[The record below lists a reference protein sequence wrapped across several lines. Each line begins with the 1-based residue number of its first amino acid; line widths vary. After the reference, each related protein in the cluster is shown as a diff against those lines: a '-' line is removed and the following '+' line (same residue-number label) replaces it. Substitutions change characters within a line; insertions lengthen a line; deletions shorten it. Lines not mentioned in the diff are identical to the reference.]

1 MLAAVR
7 AGHLDHANALRGA
20 DGTSQPA
27 AAPRPGTAPVDEALA
42 VLVRRERAAARSHA
56 KAALDSSG
64 SAALL
69 WASMS
74 TAHERLRVG
83 TGQDEAVPI
92 ASPKRRRLPALSADQ
107 AVAELV
113 AQLHALVYGY
123 QLAIGR
129 LPILGKRHAR
139 AVADLLRVRIL
150 RETLISILTRR
161 SITVPVPQSA
171 YVPSLPV
178 SDGQRSEAH
187 RAHAVSAAAVLR
199 ALPGRRDRQRQAAGV
214 RYPRRH
220 GQDCSL
226 LGASIGAWPGWP

>member
-1 MLAAVR
+1 MSVAASGY
-7 AGHLDHANALRGA
+7 ASAL
-20 DGTSQPA
+20 
-27 AAPRPGTAPVDEALA
+27 
-42 VLVRRERAAARSHA
+42 
-56 KAALDSSG
+56 
-64 SAALL
+64 
-69 WASMS
+69 
-74 TAHERLRVG
+74 
-83 TGQDEAVPI
+83 GQDEAVPI
-92 ASPKRRRLPALSADQ
+92 ASPKRRQLPALSADQ

-178 SDGQRSEAH
+178 HDA
-187 RAHAVSAAAVLR
+187 ASAAKLIAR
-199 ALPGRRDRQRQAAGV
+199 MQSALLPFCGLFLAAATGSDRQAFDTLAATARTARSWGPRSAPGRDGPSCCRNQVAGG
-214 RYPRRH
+214 PCRR
-220 GQDCSL
+220 
-226 LGASIGAWPGWP
+226 PP